1 MTEPDEPGWIG
12 ATKHSNNTGELTALF
27 RALER
32 AEARDADGPA
42 EEIWTDSLY
51 ARNMTLGLWKT
62 RPKRSNTGFIKE
74 LRAKWRSVQAKR
86 GVGTVR
92 IEHVRSHIRVPGNEL
107 ADRLAGAGKEHA
119 TPGIE
124 WAHGQ
129 MRAFAGRSERPPGP
143 PGPNPPPHH
152 LSHTTRP
159 RLCRVF
165 VGFSTTRNL
174 G

>member
-1 MTEPDEPGWIG
+1 
-12 ATKHSNNTGELTALF
+12 
-27 RALER
+27 
-32 AEARDADGPA
+32 
-42 EEIWTDSLY
+42 
-51 ARNMTLGLWKT
+51 MTLGRWKT
-62 RPKRSNTGFIKE
+62 GPTRPNTGFIKE

-143 PGPNPPPHH
+143 LGPIHLPPP
-152 LSHTTRP
+152 P
-159 RLCRVF
+159 
-165 VGFSTTRNL
+165 
-174 G
+174 